1 MLNRKESFLNG
12 KVSGRFARYTA
23 MVLAFATA
31 IAGFE
36 LGSIHAP
43 QAAAY
48 EEAGSI
54 CPPATVPIDADTN
67 QPDYSVAT
75 YVGKDMYI
83 GSPVTGTLNASNFT
97 GSYAVE
103 AEGLTVVK
111 GKLAQNPI
119 KESWSGNGFRWGN
132 VGFGSNFKPK
142 AGSDALVVADAAS
155 DITFSNVGGADSSVN
170 SSVASWTRGGWIG
183 VATGYTD
190 KILYGLQYTAQ
201 VSGKSTISDSYD
213 SGALRTRWNSNTARW
228 SLVDKLGDWQDDSGV
243 VTWNTSDA
251 LKKVRIVDKSD
262 NTQTYDFTTFG
273 TKLSVAINNFKSL
286 KTGDVNVYVGT
297 VSTYV
302 GSGYSNLLYY
312 KYDNKHDYGFTWDDS
327 VINSGEKG
335 YTTEY
340 GYSSYKNLNKRVKFT
355 GDSASKI
362 QVFNVTADQLSNV
375 YNGTLYRGT
384 EFAFVNIPSDAR
396 VVVNVTGGD
405 VDFHTGWRFFWG
417 GENATNDIGN
427 EYRKGGNQALYGQVA
442 SRLVWNFAE
451 ADNVTIRGGRA
462 TEGYNSKYTHDD
474 PASAMIGS
482 IIAKGNFDDHVN
494 TNGRVWVNGYLALD
508 SPTRAYS
515 FADESSQPVT
525 YTDSASVI
533 DMDIERHNFPF
544 PLDINK
550 CAAVDW
556 VKRDNA
562 GTSDEPSHYLRG
574 SKWAIY
580 GTLSDAVNK
589 TNKLE
594 EFEDGDAKDSDQIDN
609 GVLKYASLTPSKD
622 YYFIETVAPTGYLVS
637 NKIYHAKAGGEGTST
652 KIAEY
657 YNSDGSGPTSL
668 PTEGVITNTP
678 ADIPIAW
685 SKVNSENRSELLPA
699 ATWTIYKAS
708 EGSSASHTVTDLQS
722 GATPGTNWWDDRDD
736 TAGKFKLELPWGAE
750 TYYITEATSP
760 AGYSTTTERYR
771 VVVDASG
778 TITWQYSADSGVS
791 WTDMTSQN
799 DIRIENP
806 PKDQYLTWSKKD
818 AVSQDFVANSGWTL
832 YDSSGTTAVTNE
844 ITDCVSSPCPTTN
857 TYYDEDTDPGKFK
870 VNTHRDIPAGTYVL
884 KETTVPAGY
893 TKATDQTVTIP
904 DWKTLDDGT
913 VTELVFGIGVI
924 DENPVLGSAK
934 WLKVD
939 GMSNPLSGSS
949 WTLTKYTDD
958 TRSTVEHTW
967 TVADDS
973 TGASCTES
981 SSVKCDTDST
991 SGTIKVE
998 SLEWGYYRVEEKDAP
1013 SGYIKTDE
1021 VWDFEIDARVS
1032 GKTNVEKAAAFVDPK
1047 ERGDLPLT
1055 GAWFTPANLI
1065 RTGLLVAGAGAATWL
1080 IYRKYYASSKQE

>member
-396 VVVNVTGGD
+396 VVVNVTGG
-405 VDFHTGWRFFWG
+405 VQEGRQSGSLRSGCQSPCLEFCGSGQCYYSR
-417 GENATNDIGN
+417 
-427 EYRKGGNQALYGQVA
+427 RKGN
-442 SRLVWNFAE
+442 R
-451 ADNVTIRGGRA
+451 
-462 TEGYNSKYTHDD
+462 
-474 PASAMIGS
+474 
-482 IIAKGNFDDHVN
+482 
-494 TNGRVWVNGYLALD
+494 RVQ
-508 SPTRAYS
+508 
-515 FADESSQPVT
+515 F
-525 YTDSASVI
+525 
-533 DMDIERHNFPF
+533 
-544 PLDINK
+544 
-550 CAAVDW
+550 
-556 VKRDNA
+556 
-562 GTSDEPSHYLRG
+562 
-574 SKWAIY
+574 
-580 GTLSDAVNK
+580 
-589 TNKLE
+589 
-594 EFEDGDAKDSDQIDN
+594 
-609 GVLKYASLTPSKD
+609 
-622 YYFIETVAPTGYLVS
+622 
-637 NKIYHAKAGGEGTST
+637 KIYS
-652 KIAEY
+652 
-657 YNSDGSGPTSL
+657 
-668 PTEGVITNTP
+668 
-678 ADIPIAW
+678 
-685 SKVNSENRSELLPA
+685 
-699 ATWTIYKAS
+699 
-708 EGSSASHTVTDLQS
+708 
-722 GATPGTNWWDDRDD
+722 
-736 TAGKFKLELPWGAE
+736 
-750 TYYITEATSP
+750 
-760 AGYSTTTERYR
+760 
-771 VVVDASG
+771 
-778 TITWQYSADSGVS
+778 
-791 WTDMTSQN
+791 
-799 DIRIENP
+799 
-806 PKDQYLTWSKKD
+806 
-818 AVSQDFVANSGWTL
+818 
-832 YDSSGTTAVTNE
+832 
-844 ITDCVSSPCPTTN
+844 
-857 TYYDEDTDPGKFK
+857 
-870 VNTHRDIPAGTYVL
+870 
-884 KETTVPAGY
+884 
-893 TKATDQTVTIP
+893 
-904 DWKTLDDGT
+904 
-913 VTELVFGIGVI
+913 
-924 DENPVLGSAK
+924 
-934 WLKVD
+934 
-939 GMSNPLSGSS
+939 
-949 WTLTKYTDD
+949 
-958 TRSTVEHTW
+958 
-967 TVADDS
+967 
-973 TGASCTES
+973 
-981 SSVKCDTDST
+981 
-991 SGTIKVE
+991 
-998 SLEWGYYRVEEKDAP
+998 
-1013 SGYIKTDE
+1013 
-1021 VWDFEIDARVS
+1021 
-1032 GKTNVEKAAAFVDPK
+1032 
-1047 ERGDLPLT
+1047 
-1055 GAWFTPANLI
+1055 
-1065 RTGLLVAGAGAATWL
+1065 
-1080 IYRKYYASSKQE
+1080 